1 MKKMKKIITILIILL
16 SVNLGFCQETT
27 VNSDGETV
35 SVKIND
41 KGKTSGRGFKR
52 ALEKHLNKGVNK
64 NGGWAAKKR
73 KPKDVLSVDKINDED
88 LKQLELGKLPNYRKN
103 ILNSFTKGNGKDIG
117 KTTLMEENDERC
129 FRLTNNEGKTS
140 LLNYTTRLDSAS
152 IYIVSW
158 RMKAVDSV
166 FNMVTLK
173 IEPKPIKGKRLRASF
188 SGNDINQI
196 NFIKDESIV
205 RIIGKGDKE
214 RIVPMSSKD
223 IDSLNKYIV
232 NERSVLCKKSK
243 SNGYLF
249 LNNRGTRISRVS
261 IWKILKKYSIQS
273 EINKDISP
281 HTLRHTFATH
291 LLQGGADLRIVQEL
305 LGHTDIATTQIYT
318 HLDKNNLIDIY
329 NKYHPR
335 S

>member
-196 NFIKDESIV
+196 NFIKDENIKGG
-205 RIIGKGDKE
+205 RINKNKPNVFKVLQK
-214 RIVPMSSKD
+214 RVSSKWGKCQATFLSKD
-223 IDSLNKYIV
+223 YQKVTLVFKKAGGHDGRKG
-232 NERSVLCKKSK
+232 VLMKSFK
-243 SNGYLF
+243 LVK
-249 LNNRGTRISRVS
+249 VS
-261 IWKILKKYSIQS
+261 S
-273 EINKDISP
+273 
-281 HTLRHTFATH
+281 F
-291 LLQGGADLRIVQEL
+291 
-305 LGHTDIATTQIYT
+305 
-318 HLDKNNLIDIY
+318 
-329 NKYHPR
+329 
-335 S
+335 